1 MYPSHRDPSSLLTQ
15 SSQRIKDEQESL
27 RVMEER
33 NAQLERDVAR
43 YQERLRI
50 EKQARSIPL
59 QSTFV
64 RVNIPQISILNVLIP
79 VNEYHEAKERYA
91 EAKERQREL
100 HARVA
105 ELRDK
110 NAPVHAKR
118 E

>member
-1 MYPSHRDPSSLLTQ
+1 
-15 SSQRIKDEQESL
+15 
-27 RVMEER
+27 MEER

-50 EKQARSIPL
+50 EKQACSIPL
-59 QSTFV
+59 QSTPV
-64 RVNIPQISILNVLIP
+64 RVNIAQIAILNVLIP